1 MPHQKKGGAHFANPE
16 SNQTFSR
23 ATMTHTHP
31 TAAGTQFWYT
41 RSPVPT
47 PLGIAVHLGWLN
59 GEPSADGI
67 AIKSMHSFSVRND
80 LRAYD
85 MHTLA
90 HTFRQGSSIP
100 ALWARASGANTKVIG
115 LTWTDESQQIL
126 ALPHT
131 GIKSIKAL
139 RGRRLAIPFAADDQ
153 IDMFRATAMRGFIS
167 ALELEGLDSKDVEF
181 ILIPRDVRGSYLAE
195 IQALLDNKVD
205 AIYVRGAPGLE
216 IAQTLNTTLVA
227 DIGFHPDPH
236 VRNNNGTPRPL
247 TVDADILHHFPDIV
261 TGFLQLVCDAGKWAT
276 THPDETIA
284 YIAKE
289 TNTTAKNV
297 QAAYGKDLHRHLQ
310 VDLSQTSI
318 AALAEFKQFL
328 YQNTLIPDDFSITDW
343 IDPAPLQQVLH
354 HRA

>member
-1 MPHQKKGGAHFANPE
+1 
-16 SNQTFSR
+16 
-23 ATMTHTHP
+23 MTHAHLAP
-31 TAAGTQFWYT
+31 GAPQQFWYT

-126 ALPHT
+126 ALPDS
-131 GIKSIKAL
+131 GIKTIKGL

-153 IDMFRATAMRGFIS
+153 IDMFRATTMRGFMS
-167 ALELEGLDSKDVEF
+167 ALALEGLDSKDVEF
-181 ILIPRDVRGSYLAE
+181 VRIPRNPRGSYLAE
-195 IQALLDNKVD
+195 VQALQENKVD
-205 AIYVRGAPGLE
+205 AIYVRGAPGLK

-236 VRNNNGTPRPL
+236 IRNNNGTPRPL
-247 TVDADILHHFPDIV
+247 TVDADILRNFPDIV
-261 TGFLQLVCDAGKWAT
+261 TGFLQLVCDAGAWAAK
-276 THPDETIA
+276 HPDETIA

-289 TNTTAKNV
+289 TNATAKNV

-310 VDLSQTSI
+310 VDLSDTSI
-318 AALAEFKQFL
+318 AALTELKQFL
-328 YQNTLIPDDFSITDW
+328 HTASLIPNDFSITDW
-343 IDPAPLQQVLH
+343 IDPVPLQQVV
-354 HRA
+354 RRQRV